1 MQIAVLH
8 YQTAL
13 TPLECVAAVTA
24 QPWEYGEELMPLW
37 YDCTP
42 VAQQVL
48 EVTFRGGKFRK
59 AMGTRYQMTFA
70 DDIAGTYVTL
80 EFRGE
85 LLGLPPMTPLAD
97 IDRFMEQ
104 KLRAVRVSP

>member
-1 MQIAVLH
+1 
-8 YQTAL
+8 
-13 TPLECVAAVTA
+13 
-24 QPWEYGEELMPLW
+24 
-37 YDCTP
+37 
-42 VAQQVL
+42 
-48 EVTFRGGKFRK
+48 
-59 AMGTRYQMTFA
+59 MTFA

-104 KLRAVRVSP
+104 KLRAVRITQQDE